1 MLGYERYGPV
11 VESQKREAQM
21 SPLARS
27 TPPDRRIDF
36 RTSVSLPGHI
46 KVIGRARMPCRVVNI
61 SASGAL
67 IEMSEDIQLPER
79 FRLDI
84 DGDLF
89 EAMCELRHSEQR
101 RIGVEFTT
109 NRQGALA
116 RYGG

>member
-1 MLGYERYGPV
+1 MTFMARAMSQERRFDQRTPVALPAHVKVLG
-11 VESQKREAQM
+11 K
-21 SPLARS
+21 AR
-27 TPPDRRIDF
+27 I
-36 RTSVSLPGHI
+36 
-46 KVIGRARMPCRVVNI
+46 PCRVLNV

-67 IEMSEDIQLPER
+67 IEMSDDTDLPER

-89 EAMCELRHSEQR
+89 EAMCEVRHRVER
-101 RIGVEFTT
+101 RYGVEFTS

>member
-1 MLGYERYGPV
+1 
-11 VESQKREAQM
+11 M
-21 SPLARS
+21 SNPARS
-27 TPPDRRIDF
+27 NSTDRRIDF
-36 RTSVSLPGHI
+36 RTSVSLPAHI
-46 KVIGRARMPCRVVNI
+46 KVAGRARIPCRVLNV

-67 IEMSEDIQLPER
+67 IEMSEDIQLPEH

-89 EAMCELRHSEQR
+89 EAMCELRHSEMR
-101 RIGVEFTT
+101 RIGVEFTS